1 MLYLHNNNLINL
13 FRPLLVATWNVN
25 SIRSRIEHVKN
36 WIIANEIDILCL
48 QETKTEDQ
56 FFPIE
61 VFSELGYEVSISG
74 QKSYNGVAIISK
86 FPINDIKIGF
96 DQIIPTYKDLSILT
110 QQKRII
116 SAEINDIRIINVYV
130 PNGSSIDS
138 EKFIYKEKWM
148 HCLQAYIKEIDPN
161 QTSIC
166 LLGDFNIAPEDKDIH
181 TPSNYKET
189 IMASTK
195 ERKLLKDVLGGK
207 LEDVFRIFEKRGGN
221 WSWWDYRHSAWERN
235 KGWRIDHIY
244 LTEDILS
251 STNSC
256 WIDKEPRS
264 KDKPSDHAP
273 VIVDINWPPSEIDN
287 EFFL

>member
-1 MLYLHNNNLINL
+1 M
-13 FRPLLVATWNVN
+13 LVATWNVN
-25 SIRSRIEHVKN
+25 SIRSRIDHVKN
-36 WIIANEIDILCL
+36 FLIANEIDILCL

-56 FFPIE
+56 FFPVE
-61 VFSELGYEVSISG
+61 VFSRLGYEVLISG

-86 FPINDIKIGF
+86 FPMNDIKIGF
-96 DQIIPTYKDLSILT
+96 DQVIPKYNDLSILN

-116 SAEINDIRIINVYV
+116 SAEINDIRVINVYV
-130 PNGSSIDS
+130 PNGSSIES

-148 HCLQAYIKEIDPN
+148 NCLQAYIEAIDPS
-161 QTSIC
+161 QTPIC

-181 TPSNYKET
+181 TPSLYRES
-189 IMASTK
+189 IMASSK
-195 ERKLLKDVLGGK
+195 ERKLLRNVLGGK
-207 LEDVFRIFEKRGGN
+207 LEDVFRIFETGGEN

-251 STNSC
+251 CAKSC

-273 VIVDINWPPSEIDN
+273 VIVEISWPPSEIEN